1 MKFTAYLVA
10 TDPAFANW
18 LKHTI
23 VDVEFVALRVVSVAD
38 FTDQL
43 DRLAKADLVLFEMDV
58 AEVETRCAMME
69 QLLERLPDVA
79 VAAVGREPH
88 PDVVLQAMRAG
99 ARDFWVMHRDDAALP
114 QAAARLLRR
123 SQSTP
128 AAATTK
134 AADQGRVF
142 ALVSSHPLDGI
153 GFTAAHLALAFQ
165 NLERR
170 ESEPRRRTL
179 LLDCASPAGAAAI
192 FLNLTVGYTVLD
204 ALGDVYRCDQT
215 LIDTAFVRHGSGLYV
230 LSLPEDLLG
239 APKLDPEML
248 GRLIGILRGL
258 FSDIVLGIDGHAGR
272 EVLSEVLPQVDRLV
286 WLADQS
292 ILRSRQSKHLLH
304 ALHAQGVLLPGIGLL
319 VDAYQKRLGLEPEHL
334 AELLEI
340 PLLGTL
346 TGDPAARIQ
355 SMNTGDPMFKLF
367 PKDPFVAD
375 INELARVLRS
385 GAPVMGTPNKAQ
397 GGLLKR
403 WMS

>member
-114 QAAARLLRR
+114 QSAARLLRR
-123 SQSTP
+123 SQSAP
-128 AAATTK
+128 AATK
-134 AADQGRVF
+134 AEGQGRVF

-215 LIDTAFVRHGSGLYV
+215 LIDTAFVKHSSGLYV

-272 EVLSEVLPQVDRLV
+272 EVLSEVLPRVDRLV

-397 GGLLKR
+397 CGLLKR

>member
-114 QAAARLLRR
+114 QSAARLLRR
-123 SQSTP
+123 SQSAP
-128 AAATTK
+128 AATK
-134 AADQGRVF
+134 AEGQGRVF

-170 ESEPRRRTL
+170 ETEPRRRTL

-204 ALGDVYRCDQT
+204 ALSDVYRCDQT
-215 LIDTAFVRHGSGLYV
+215 LIDTAFVKHSSGLYV

-272 EVLSEVLPQVDRLV
+272 EVLSEVLPRVDRVV

-292 ILRSRQSKHLLH
+292 ILRSRQSKHLLR
-304 ALHAQGVLLPGIGLL
+304 ALNLQGVSLPGIGLL

>member
-114 QAAARLLRR
+114 QSAARLLRR
-123 SQSTP
+123 SQSAP
-128 AAATTK
+128 AATK
-134 AADQGRVF
+134 AEGQGRVF

-170 ESEPRRRTL
+170 ETEPRRRTL

-215 LIDTAFVRHGSGLYV
+215 LIDTAFVRHSSGLYV

-272 EVLSEVLPQVDRLV
+272 EVLSEVLPRVDRVV

-292 ILRSRQSKHLLH
+292 ILRSRQSKHLLR
-304 ALHAQGVLLPGIGLL
+304 ALNLQGVSLPGIGLL

>member
-114 QAAARLLRR
+114 QSAARLLRR
-123 SQSTP
+123 SQSAP
-128 AAATTK
+128 AATK
-134 AADQGRVF
+134 AEGQGRVF

-170 ESEPRRRTL
+170 ETEPRRRTL

-215 LIDTAFVRHGSGLYV
+215 LIDTAFVRHSSGLYV

-272 EVLSEVLPQVDRLV
+272 EVLSEVLPRVDRVV

-292 ILRSRQSKHLLH
+292 ILRSRQSKHLLR
-304 ALHAQGVLLPGIGLL
+304 ALNLQGVSLPGIGLL

-375 INELARVLRS
+375 ITELARVLRS

>member
-114 QAAARLLRR
+114 QSAARLLRR
-123 SQSTP
+123 SQSAP
-128 AAATTK
+128 AATK
-134 AADQGRVF
+134 AEGQGRVF

-170 ESEPRRRTL
+170 ETEPRRRTL

-215 LIDTAFVRHGSGLYV
+215 LIDTAFVKHSSGLYV

-272 EVLSEVLPQVDRLV
+272 EVLSEVLPRVDRVV

-292 ILRSRQSKHLLH
+292 ILRSRQSRHLLR
-304 ALHAQGVLLPGIGLL
+304 ALNLQGVSLPGIGLL

>member
-23 VDVEFVALRVVSVAD
+23 VDVEFVALRVVSVTD

-114 QAAARLLRR
+114 QSAARLLRR
-123 SQSTP
+123 SQSAP
-128 AAATTK
+128 VATK
-134 AADQGRVF
+134 AEGQGRVF

-170 ESEPRRRTL
+170 ETEPRRRTL

-215 LIDTAFVRHGSGLYV
+215 LIDTAFVKHSSGLYV

-272 EVLSEVLPQVDRLV
+272 EVLSEVLPRVDRVV

-292 ILRSRQSKHLLH
+292 ILRSRQSKHLLR
-304 ALHAQGVLLPGIGLL
+304 ALNLQGVSLPGIGLL

-385 GAPVMGTPNKAQ
+385 GEPVMGTPNKAQ

>member
-153 GFTAAHLALAFQ
+153 GFTAAHLALALQ
-165 NLERR
+165 SLERGD
-170 ESEPRRRTL
+170 SERQRTL
-179 LLDCASPAGAAAI
+179 LFDCASPAGAAAI

-215 LIDTAFVRHGSGLYV
+215 LIDTAFVRHKSGLYV

-292 ILRSRQSKHLLH
+292 ILRSRQSRHLLR
-304 ALHAQGVLLPGIGLL
+304 ALHTQGVSLPGIGLL
-319 VDAYQKRLGLEPEHL
+319 VDAYQRRLGLEPEHL

-385 GAPVMGTPNKAQ
+385 GEPVMGAPRGQ

>member
-114 QAAARLLRR
+114 QSAARLLRR
-123 SQSTP
+123 SQSAP
-128 AAATTK
+128 AATK
-134 AADQGRVF
+134 AEGQGRVF

-170 ESEPRRRTL
+170 ETEPRRRTL

-215 LIDTAFVRHGSGLYV
+215 LIDTAFVKHSSGLYV

-272 EVLSEVLPQVDRLV
+272 EVLSEVLPRVDRVV

-292 ILRSRQSKHLLH
+292 ILRSRQSKHLLR
-304 ALHAQGVLLPGIGLL
+304 ALNLQGVSLPGIGLL

>member
-114 QAAARLLRR
+114 QSAARLLRR
-123 SQSTP
+123 SQSAP
-128 AAATTK
+128 VATK
-134 AADQGRVF
+134 AEGQGRVF

-170 ESEPRRRTL
+170 ETEPRRRTL

-215 LIDTAFVRHGSGLYV
+215 LIDTAFVKHSSGLYV

-292 ILRSRQSKHLLH
+292 ILRSRQSRHLLR
-304 ALHAQGVLLPGIGLL
+304 ALHTQGVSLPGIGLL
-319 VDAYQKRLGLEPEHL
+319 VDAYQRRLGLEPGHL

>member
-114 QAAARLLRR
+114 QSAARLLRR
-123 SQSTP
+123 SQSAP
-128 AAATTK
+128 AATK
-134 AADQGRVF
+134 AEGQGRVF

-170 ESEPRRRTL
+170 ETEPRRRTL

-215 LIDTAFVRHGSGLYV
+215 LIDTAFVKHSSGLYV

-272 EVLSEVLPQVDRLV
+272 EVLSEVLPRVDRVV

-292 ILRSRQSKHLLH
+292 ILRSRQSKHLLR
-304 ALHAQGVLLPGIGLL
+304 ALNLQGVSLPGIGLL

-385 GAPVMGTPNKAQ
+385 GEPVMGTPNKAQ

>member
-114 QAAARLLRR
+114 QSAARLLRR
-123 SQSTP
+123 SQSAP
-128 AAATTK
+128 AATK
-134 AADQGRVF
+134 AEGQGRVF

-170 ESEPRRRTL
+170 ETEPRRRTL

-204 ALGDVYRCDQT
+204 ALSDVYRCDQT
-215 LIDTAFVRHGSGLYV
+215 LIDTAFVKHSSGLYV

-272 EVLSEVLPQVDRLV
+272 EVLSEVLPRVDRLV

-292 ILRSRQSKHLLH
+292 ILRSRQSKHLLR
-304 ALHAQGVLLPGIGLL
+304 ALNLQGVSLPGIGLL

>member
-114 QAAARLLRR
+114 QSAARLLRR
-123 SQSTP
+123 SQSAP
-128 AAATTK
+128 AATK
-134 AADQGRVF
+134 AEGQGRVF

-170 ESEPRRRTL
+170 ETEPRRRTL

-215 LIDTAFVRHGSGLYV
+215 LIDTAFVKHSSGLYV

-272 EVLSEVLPQVDRLV
+272 EVLSEVLPRVDRVV

-292 ILRSRQSKHLLH
+292 ILRSRQSKHLLR
-304 ALHAQGVLLPGIGLL
+304 ALNLQGVSLPGIGLL

-375 INELARVLRS
+375 ITELARVLRS